1 MDNDEDRV
9 NVVDVGVCFCLVEFN
24 AAKAKGVASTKLNIG
39 DIEADSGSM
48 VIFFLGHGSFYH
60 KRWEGE
66 HIAVKLGKLRT
77 PLEFD
82 VFRDGI

>member
-39 DIEADSGSM
+39 DIEAESGSM
-48 VIFFLGHGSFYH
+48 VIFISLDTNAFTT
-60 KRWEGE
+60 KD
-66 HIAVKLGKLRT
+66 GK
-77 PLEFD
+77 
-82 VFRDGI
+82 VSI